1 VKGRAGVVSRADAI
15 ELANELLERGLVQR
29 AANRSG
35 ALGDTDEVMRLR
47 DDHAAAARQ
56 QWRPRLLAVG
66 GGARYDAELRKAS
79 VVKTSDD

>member
-1 VKGRAGVVSRADAI
+1 MASRADAI

-35 ALGDTDEVMRLR
+35 ALGDTDEVLRLR

-56 QWRPRLLAVG
+56 QWRPRLHAVG
-66 GGARYDAELRKAS
+66 GGAKYDAEPRNAS
-79 VVKTSDD
+79 VVETPDD